1 MNKSG
6 ARREFPVGLVLLGAG
21 ILLYKAARVSLEM
34 SGSLSMAGQL
44 ALLDLDLL
52 GLLLL
57 LGLATA
63 LSRARILRLTI
74 KSVLLLSVLF
84 YAIHSFVLLE
94 LNEYMSLFDLARY
107 LPEWRVVHSFLGPLA
122 LAVICLWVLAAFLD
136 LRISRR
142 QQYAV
147 AAVALAMLA
156 AGLIYMAAVPAE
168 LRRYSLLQ
176 PAALI
181 EQVWGAQPASSYTP
195 AQHRFYRALESA
207 PVEFIDPEPNIILL
221 VVESLSSINSYRTS
235 GALDLLPDF
244 DRLSTNGL
252 LFRNFFANH
261 GASEGGLIALL
272 SGFPPLH
279 YPTASPLMFDEF
291 AAQRSVIGAYQEQGY
306 YTEFLTNTDL
316 GFIGMD
322 RYIDGLGLDLAR
334 GRDEVP
340 GFAGADRYVQDAP
353 SDRNL
358 YTEALQRVERHLADT
373 QPWIMVIATVS
384 THLPYTHP
392 EGGEDAAQ
400 AVWDWSMDRLVEFH
414 QGLEASGFY
423 RNGLLLITGDHRQ
436 MRPLTEIETRR
447 YGDSA
452 KARVPLLVLGRDMPA
467 GRIDDRYFQQS
478 DLLRYLA
485 RVNRPGQPL
494 SPNPIWVERYN
505 RIYGKVDSINRFS
518 VFDAANEG
526 LREYPVQVLGTRL
539 EWQGSLPEGHR
550 SIEARIHAQRSA
562 HQFARNGEG
571 LGCANRFA
579 EPGQPPP
586 GERGLKWKPVG
597 QASLGDVLDGSPRQ
611 LPESP
616 AARPTGSEPGAA
628 QLFWFSGY
636 LQVARAGTYWFRAAP
651 GNSLCLGIDQRLII
665 DQPAGAA
672 IMQAPVELETGLH
685 AVDLRYFG
693 RPGDQAPGVQWITP
707 GTLRWRWREVPA
719 EAWRPAPMRTP
730 F

>member
-1 MNKSG
+1 M
-6 ARREFPVGLVLLGAG
+6 LLGAG
-21 ILLYKAARVSLEM
+21 ILLYKAVRLSLEI
-34 SGSLSMAGQL
+34 SGSLTKAGQFM
-44 ALLDLDLL
+44 LLDLDLL

-63 LSRARILRLTI
+63 LRWARMVRLAI
-74 KSVLLLSVLF
+74 KAVLLLTVLF

-107 LPEWRVVHSFLGPLA
+107 LREWRVVQTFLGLLA
-122 LAVICLWVLAAFLD
+122 MAVVGLLVAAAFLD
-136 LRISRR
+136 LRISGR
-142 QQYAV
+142 QQYAGL
-147 AAVALAMLA
+147 AVALILLG
-156 AGLIYMAAVPAE
+156 AGFAYVAGVPAE
-168 LRRYSLLQ
+168 VRRYSLLQ
-176 PAALI
+176 PAVLV
-181 EQVWGAQPASSYTP
+181 ERVWGAQPASSYTP
-195 AQHRFYRALESA
+195 AQHRFYRAFEPA
-207 PVEFIDPEPNIILL
+207 PVEFIHPQPNIILL

-244 DRLSTNGL
+244 DRLSTNGI
-252 LFRNFFANH
+252 LFRNFFSNH

-291 AAQRSVIGAYQEQGY
+291 AAQSAVIAAYRDRGY

-322 RYIDGLGLDLAR
+322 RYIGGLGLDLAR

-353 SDRNL
+353 SDRYL
-358 YTEALQRVERHLADT
+358 YNEALQRIERHLAGT
-373 QPWIMVIATVS
+373 QPWIMIIATVS

-392 EGGEDAAQ
+392 EGGDDNEQ
-400 AVWDWSMDRLVEFH
+400 AVWDWSMARLVEFH

-526 LREYPVQVLGTRL
+526 MREYPVQVLGTRL
-539 EWQGSLPEGHR
+539 EWQGPMPEAHR

-579 EPGQPPP
+579 KPGEPRP
-586 GERGLKWKPVG
+586 GERGLKWMPVREAG
-597 QASLGDVLDGSPRQ
+597 LGDVLDGSDWRAS
-611 LPESP
+611 ENA
-616 AARPTGSEPGAA
+616 AARPAASEPGAA
-628 QLFWFSGY
+628 GLFWFSGY

-693 RPGDQAPGVQWITP
+693 SAADQPPGVQWVTP
-707 GTLRWRWREVPA
+707 GTLRWRWREVPG
-719 EAWRPAPMRTP
+719 EAWRPAPMGDSFETSEVAN
-730 F
+730 